1 MSENKAVVIGRILA
15 TEKNPTTIDDFA
27 FWGTAENFV

>member
-15 TEKNPTTIDDFA
+15 TEKNPTTIDDF
-27 FWGTAENFV
+27 GTAENFV

>member
-27 FWGTAENFV
+27 FGLSPR